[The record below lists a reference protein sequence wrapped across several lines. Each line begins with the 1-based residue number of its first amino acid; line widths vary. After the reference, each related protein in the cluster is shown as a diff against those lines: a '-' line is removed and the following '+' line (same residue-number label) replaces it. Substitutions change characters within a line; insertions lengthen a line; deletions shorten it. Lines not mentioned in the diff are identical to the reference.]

1 MSDIIARPAHYTEGK
16 RFEPKDVI
24 SGLDLNFFVGNVVKY
39 ISRAG
44 RKEGSTYVEDLKKA
58 RQYAEF
64 EYYRLDAKE
73 MEIFDKRSG
82 LSMRAVSEDW
92 KIGPRLASVLSLVS
106 EDYVLNAELTS
117 VIRKKWAIKR
127 VMQELGKEI
136 KDVES

>member
-16 RFEPKDVI
+16 TFEPKDVV
-24 SGLDLNFFVGNVVKY
+24 SSLDLNFFMGNVVKY

-44 RKEGSTYVEDLKKA
+44 RKAGSSYVEDLKKA

-73 MEIFDKRSG
+73 MEIFDKRSTNA
-82 LSMRAVSEDW
+82 LTVSEDW
-92 KIGPRLASVLSLVS
+92 KIGPRLANVLSLIS
-106 EDYVLNAELTS
+106 EEYVLNAELAP
-117 VIRKKWAIKR
+117 VLRKKWAVKR
-127 VMQELGKEI
+127 AMQEMEKEI